1 MSNQD
6 KIADRQAGRPV
17 DRPRHTDRQTERKQR
32 QTDRQPLIADN
43 KQFTALQVMGSCNK
57 TKVELNFIRNI

>member
-17 DRPRHTDRQTERKQR
+17 DRPRHTDGQKENKDR
-32 QTDRQPLIADN
+32 QTDSL
-43 KQFTALQVMGSCNK
+43 
-57 TKVELNFIRNI
+57 